1 MNMHRP
7 QLTHSRQRQAMP
19 GGPSAGRL
27 RVSGH
32 PPGRKSP
39 SLSPLW
45 KALSCG
51 LSTPLLL
58 NTPPQS
64 SPVTG

>member
-39 SLSPLW
+39 SLSPLE
-45 KALSCG
+45 G
-51 LSTPLLL
+51 VEG
-58 NTPPQS
+58 
-64 SPVTG
+64 PVLWLIYPTAA